1 MNKTMRKTIYGIV
14 LVKYLKASK
23 SDKTKMLDGVMEVVG
38 IDRKSL
44 IRGLRNAQLK
54 EPWTKFNGGRV
65 TYYTPDSI
73 AALKEVWLAANQCCG
88 ELLHSIIP
96 EYVNIFQR
104 DKMWKHGNEATKKLL
119 KMSVATVK
127 RNTSG
132 WKCLGRKGISTTT
145 PSSIKSRIPVFDGD
159 WKDVPV
165 GTGQVDTVAH
175 CGSTMAG
182 DFIFSCGYVD
192 VPLGWIEYRVQWN
205 KGAIATQNSL
215 NSIKNDLPFK
225 LTMLHPDCGSEFL
238 NNFVINWCEQENIN
252 VTRSRSYHKND
263 NGYIEQRNGH
273 IIRRHFGYV
282 RYDNQDILNHFNEL
296 AKLICSY
303 HNHFVP
309 QRLCI
314 GTKENTAGRTR
325 KIYERNACTA
335 YQRLLSKNVL
345 TEHKRQELVILH
357 DSLNPKTM
365 LDKITKMK
373 YTLISKNREVSEKK
387 VI

>member
-1 MNKTMRKTIYGIV
+1 MNKAMRKTIYGIV
-14 LVKYLKASK
+14 LKNYLDADKEEK
-23 SDKTKMLDGVMEVVG
+23 SLMIDSVVG
-38 IDRKSL
+38 VTGLSRKSV

-54 EPWTKFNGGRV
+54 EPWARFNGGRE

-73 AALKEVWLAANQCCG
+73 AALKEVWLTANQCCG

-96 EYVNIFQR
+96 EYVEIFRR
-104 DKMWKHGNEATKKLL
+104 DKMWKHSDEATKKLL
-119 KMSVATVK
+119 QMSVATMK

-145 PSSIKSRIPVFDGD
+145 PSSIKSRIPVFQGD
-159 WKDVPV
+159 WKTVEV
-165 GTGQVDTVAH
+165 GTGQIDTVAH

-192 VPLGWIEYRVQWN
+192 VSSGWIEYRGQWN
-205 KGAIATQNSL
+205 KGAIATHNSL
-215 NSIKNDLPFK
+215 NSIRNDLPFSLK
-225 LTMLHPDCGSEFL
+225 MLHPDCGSEFL
-238 NNFVINWCEQENIN
+238 NNFVIDWCERESIS

-273 IIRRHFGYV
+273 IVRRHFGYV
-282 RYDNQDILNHFNEL
+282 RYDNQEVLDLFNEL
-296 AKLICSY
+296 VKLICTY

-314 GTKENTAGRTR
+314 GTKINSSSRIR
-325 KIYERNACTA
+325 KVYEKVSFTS
-335 YQRLLSKNVL
+335 YHRLLSKNILSKEQV
-345 TEHKRQELVILH
+345 QQLVQTH
-357 DSLNPKTM
+357 MSLNPKIM

-373 YTLISKNREVSEKK
+373 HSLINRNHGGVARSW
-387 VI
+387 